1 MPKLLK
7 YIVLSCF
14 ALTLLGEFY
23 LLISGDKFLIEE
35 HYLPKGPYVTDS
47 SDFPILDRYG
57 CIYFTG
63 RKTIVKVIEATQFDG
78 CPLFWREA
86 AN

>member
-1 MPKLLK
+1 MLPL
-7 YIVLSCF
+7 VL
-14 ALTLLGEFY
+14 EIY
-23 LLISGDKFLIEE
+23 LLISGNKFLLEE
-35 HYLPKGPYVTDS
+35 QFLPKGPYVTDS
-47 SDFPILDRYG
+47 SNFPILDRYG

-63 RKTIVKVIEATQFDG
+63 TDTIVKVIEATEFDG